1 LRIRQTTGDTLE
13 HGFAHMGRDMQR
25 LKALTQRSFTSAE
38 LIVIVSLFVALFA
51 NTAFFTSAAK
61 IYFSDAENIL
71 FVCSLFL
78 RITAIF
84 IIALSVV
91 CHKFLIKPVLIAFL
105 LLSSLIASFMN
116 QYGVIIDDKMID
128 NVLETDLAEVR
139 DLITYPLVR
148 YVVFLGILP
157 SAFIYHARLERPVW
171 KAELLSRLKLSGV
184 SVCILVAAFI
194 AFSAQ
199 YASSF
204 RMQRALW
211 AQVNPTH
218 AISSTG
224 KLIRIAIKS
233 RSYPA
238 LIVGADAKIPEND
251 THKELVIMV
260 IGETARA
267 DHFSLNGY
275 ERETNPLL
283 KREDVINFPD
293 FWSCATTTTQS
304 VPCIFSHYSRKEFN
318 RRKAKVADNAL
329 DILKRVGVS
338 ILWRDNNSSSKGV
351 ADRVTYE
358 GFHTPKTNPV
368 CDTECRDEG
377 MLHGLQDYIDAHSSG
392 DILIVLHAM
401 GNHGPA
407 YYKRYPAGFEKFTPV
422 CKTSDMGACSS
433 EEVINAYDNAI
444 LYTDYFLS
452 LVIKLLKQNDDA
464 YETAMVYVSDHGES
478 LGENGLYLH
487 ALPYFLAPKA
497 QKHVPAVMWF
507 GRNFDQTRLVKIEET
522 RKKRLSHDNLF
533 STLLGLFEIRSAAYD
548 PKMDILNHARPE
560 HW

>member
-1 LRIRQTTGDTLE
+1 
-13 HGFAHMGRDMQR
+13 MQR

-507 GRNFDQTRLVKIEET
+507 GRNFDKTRLVKIEET

>member
-1 LRIRQTTGDTLE
+1 
-13 HGFAHMGRDMQR
+13 MGRDMQR